1 MYDEARFAMPGNRL
15 GWLCACALLLS
26 VLRYSVV
33 LAQTIPEPDLWQLLQ
48 SQPEI
53 VSLGGSP
60 WRWLGNVSVKLRTS
74 VIIAGPGSLII
85 ETPNSV
91 ITGSGDEASLT
102 LRDITL
108 FYNST
113 VLRTSA
119 SYMFPASY
127 GPFPAFNGSSLKLTF
142 INVTVIAQHGTLRN
156 ISGFW
161 SAPDLLAALQP
172 QYNGVKELGPQRLQS
187 YSLAGTSVT
196 NMLLLPS
203 NTAVECFSGGVVVSD
218 SLSLREA
225 MDRTDVSSIFVYKNI
240 TLMPMDFNYSLPVN
254 ISGNRSI
261 NLYGCP
267 GTRINTNYNYSRFG
281 VQISA
286 SGTLSLS
293 GLIFDDSP
301 LVNQLFWPHFL
312 APLLGLIYVGVGGG
326 CSIQDSTINSP
337 DGSDLQA
344 YLSTFSKLTAE
355 ARPVYSSNS
364 SNSAVISSW
373 DVTGG
378 DVWETSPGVTR
389 DAASTSFWRLRN
401 VSVVTNPPGACLSSN
416 GTPGINVDTGRGFK
430 DLIND
435 TAIPAIR
442 IVGDIKLLA
451 SEWPPEASGP
461 AGGQINVTGYKEVFA
476 CHPVPGER
484 YTIDFGNLGQVVF
497 VFGKMHFR
505 GSLLLTHPKPSPR
518 RSWLYLLIG
527 ALSVETD
534 GIIQFDGVEIRGN
547 TSSPFTNASDP
558 FWNYLVGCGSYCS
571 GFIPPKGSYVNV
583 SHYDAFIFQ
592 YRFNKTA
599 WVAASQNRLING
611 TGFWGYTDVA
621 LTWRPDDKID
631 DVGQSSSV
639 PVAAIAVP
647 VAVGGSLLLV
657 GVAGL
662 VFLRKRRSKGA
673 AAARA
678 MPSRD
683 KSEQSYGRSG
693 DPLSSSSKL
702 GPQDPNKESS
712 TPPQGSSTNAV
723 GNQLIVGP
731 NSTTSQGT
739 SMLSA
744 SAPTEARIE
753 DMKRVLTAHNILTG
767 THRNEQITLTEL
779 LGEGT
784 FGKVYRGTWRGTTVA
799 VKTMVL
805 PTNMSGKE
813 KREKMA
819 VMETA
824 ISSSLSH
831 PNIVQTYTYAVLPVK
846 GDGNQMDTKLGAG
859 TSMTV
864 DSTSPL
870 AAMSSADAQNV
881 HSWEVRLVLE
891 YCDRGS
897 LRDVLNEAVVAALQ
911 TKGRSDV
918 GAATAGGG
926 GVDAGG
932 AADPEADGGERV
944 EPLAQLQQ
952 GLAAAGV
959 VAGGGGA
966 AAAASG
972 ESCPLGYAEVLDNCL
987 DVARAML
994 HMHSEN
1000 IVHGDLKAR
1009 NILLKTGGVGDG
1021 RSYVAKVADFGL
1033 SLRIDPHETHVSNVY
1048 QGTITHMA
1056 PEVLLHGKVS
1066 KMSDV
1071 YAFAI
1076 LMWQT
1081 YTAGQAFKGTP
1092 RALLGHEVTKMNRRP
1107 PFPLDTP
1114 FEFQLL
1120 ACRCWESDPSIR
1132 PTFEQII
1139 GELTRMRTKL
1149 AKDPG
1154 SHLAA
1159 PMGPPLSGSL
1169 RTETATAAK
1178 TASAAPVA
1186 SAPPGGD
1193 SLMTASTAA
1202 LPMMPTGGVMQ
1213 FGHGRDVGEGIQQS
1227 VTLNSNT
1234 FTDSAQG
1241 AHGLFYLQGVDGST
1255 MASQTSDG
1263 LNASPGAFTIGAR
1276 PPFGAVVGQ
1285 ALGGALPARLPPPMP
1300 PILETNAAQQQ
1311 QQE

>member
-1 MYDEARFAMPGNRL
+1 MYDEAGCFALPANRL
-15 GWLCACALLLS
+15 GWLWACALLLS
-26 VLRYSVV
+26 VLRCNIV
-33 LAQTIPEPDLWQLLQ
+33 LAQTIPEPDFWQQLK
-48 SQPEI
+48 SQTEI
-53 VSLGGSP
+53 ISLGGSP
-60 WRWLGNVSVKLRTS
+60 WRWLGNVSVTLNTS

-85 ETPNSV
+85 ETLNSV
-91 ITGSGDEASLT
+91 ITGSGDQASLT

-108 FYNST
+108 FYNTS
-113 VLRTSA
+113 VLRIN
-119 SYMFPASY
+119 MFPASY

-142 INVTVIAQHGTLRN
+142 VNVTVMAQHGTLSD

-161 SAPDLLAALQP
+161 SAPGLLAALQP
-172 QYNGVKELGPQRLQS
+172 QYTGVQELGPQRLES
-187 YSLAGTSVT
+187 YSLAGINMT

-203 NTAVECFSGGVVVSD
+203 NAAFECFSGGVLVSD

-225 MDRTDVSSIFVYKNI
+225 MDQTDVSSIFVYKNV
-240 TLMPMDFNYSLPVN
+240 TLMPMDFNYSHPVN
-254 ISGNRSI
+254 ITGNRSI
-261 NLYGCP
+261 SIYGCP
-267 GTRINTNYNYSRFG
+267 GTRINTNYNYTRFG
-281 VQISA
+281 IQISA

-301 LVNQLFWPHFL
+301 LINQLFWPSFL
-312 APLLGLIYVGVGGG
+312 APLLGLVYVGMGGG
-326 CSIQDSTINSP
+326 CSITDSTINSP

-344 YLSTFSKLTAE
+344 YLSTFSNLTAA
-355 ARPVYSSNS
+355 ARPVYSSSS

-373 DVTGG
+373 NVTGG
-378 DVWETSPGVTR
+378 DVWSPSPGVTR
-389 DAASTSFWRLRN
+389 ATASASFWRLRN
-401 VSVVTNPPGACLSSN
+401 VAVLTNPPGTCLSLN

-430 DLIND
+430 ELIND

-442 IVGDIKLLA
+442 IVGDIKLVA

-461 AGGQINVTGYKEVFA
+461 AQGQINVTGYKEVFA

-534 GIIQFDGVEIRGN
+534 GIIQFNGVEIRGN
-547 TSSPFTNASDP
+547 TSSPFTNAIDP
-558 FWNYLVGCGSYCS
+558 FWTYINSCSSYCA
-571 GFIPPKGSYVNV
+571 GFIPPKGSYINI
-583 SHYDAFIFQ
+583 SYYDAFIFQ
-592 YRFNKTA
+592 YRFNKTE
-599 WVAASQNRLING
+599 WVAVSQTRNING

-621 LTWRPDDKID
+621 LTWRPDHEV
-631 DVGQSSSV
+631 VGQDTALT

-662 VFLRKRRSKGA
+662 VFWRKRRSKAA

-678 MPSRD
+678 TPSR
-683 KSEQSYGRSG
+683 EESYRRSR
-693 DPLSSSSKL
+693 DHLSSRSQL
-702 GPQDPNKESS
+702 DPQDPNKGGF

-723 GNQLIVGP
+723 GNQLMVGP

-870 AAMSSADAQNV
+870 AAMSSVDAQNV

-897 LRDVLNEAVVAALQ
+897 LRDVLNEAVVAALHA
-911 TKGRSDV
+911 KGRSDA
-918 GAATAGGG
+918 GAATGGGG
-926 GVDAGG
+926 GVGGDG
-932 AADPEADGGERV
+932 AADPEGDAGQRV
-944 EPLAQLQQ
+944 QPLAQLQQ
-952 GLAAAGV
+952 GLVAAGV
-959 VAGGGGA
+959 VGGGGGGA
-966 AAAASG
+966 TAAAASG

-1149 AKDPG
+1149 AKDAG
-1154 SHLAA
+1154 SRLAA

-1169 RTETATAAK
+1169 RTEAVTSAATAG
-1178 TASAAPVA
+1178 AAAVA
-1186 SAPPGGD
+1186 SVPPGGD
-1193 SLMTASTAA
+1193 SLKTASTAA
-1202 LPMMPTGGVMQ
+1202 LPMMPMGGVMQ
-1213 FGHGRDVGEGIQQS
+1213 FGRDIGEGIQQS

-1241 AHGLFYLQGVDGST
+1241 DHGLFYVRGVDGST
-1255 MASQTSDG
+1255 MASQTADG
-1263 LNASPGAFTIGAR
+1263 LNASPGAFTIGAL
-1276 PPFGAVVGQ
+1276 PPFSTGVGQ
-1285 ALGGALPARLPPPMP
+1285 APGGTLLTRLPPPMP
-1300 PILETNAAQQQ
+1300 PILETNGAHQP